1 MWSWSNGT
9 RSSMIRRVAHNKFTP
24 DSFTKVI
31 RVLWAR
37 DVERGLAE
45 IALRLTMGHPVLECR
60 ELPIDKISVLD
71 SVGRVAKWR
80 FLEDRLAWLWS
91 RGYALI
97 RNLTYLF
104 NDLNKRF
111 TETRRIASRKKFTHV
126 PWSSRVAAHVEN
138 ASHTPLPLLT
148 APGRVERATCP

>member
-1 MWSWSNGT
+1 MT
-9 RSSMIRRVAHNKFTP
+9 RHVAHNRFTP
-24 DSFTKVI
+24 DSLTKI
-31 RVLWAR
+31 IQVLWAR
-37 DVERGLAE
+37 DVERGLVW
-45 IALRLTMGHPVLECR
+45 IALRLTVGHPVLECR

-126 PWSSRVAAHVEN
+126 PWSSRVAAHVES

-148 APGRVERATCP
+148 APGWVERATCPWWLQRLGE

>member
-1 MWSWSNGT
+1 
-9 RSSMIRRVAHNKFTP
+9 MIRRVAHNKFMP
-24 DSFTKVI
+24 DSLTKVI

-45 IALRLTMGHPVLECR
+45 IALRLTVGHPVLECR
-60 ELPIDKISVLD
+60 ELSIDKIPVLD

-80 FLEDRLAWLWS
+80 FLEDRLAWLWA

-104 NDLNKRF
+104 NDLNKRS
-111 TETRRIASRKKFTHV
+111 TETRRIASRKKIYLRTLV
-126 PWSSRVAAHVEN
+126 ISCGGSCGERVSYASSIVDSPW
-138 ASHTPLPLLT
+138 
-148 APGRVERATCP
+148 

>member
-1 MWSWSNGT
+1 MT
-9 RSSMIRRVAHNKFTP
+9 RHIAHNRFTP
-24 DSFTKVI
+24 DSLTKVM
-31 RVLWAR
+31 RN
-37 DVERGLAE
+37 VERGLAV

-80 FLEDRLAWLWS
+80 FLEDRLAGLWS

-126 PWSSRVAAHVEN
+126 P
-138 ASHTPLPLLT
+138 
-148 APGRVERATCP
+148 